1 MGPVDGETEEW
12 VRAGFRLTACGLR
25 RSEVLGLAWD
35 AVDLDAGTVRV
46 EASRVKTGR
55 GRVTQRDDTKSD
67 ASTRTVAVESMHPG
81 TVAALR
87 SLRAR
92 QAADRLAAG
101 AGYAD
106 GGLVIADALGEGIH
120 PEVYSE
126 RWRTLTAAAG
136 LPPIRLHAVRHT
148 LALMLHRGAVAPADA
163 AAMLGHTVGTH
174 LTYYVPKTERGAA
187 TAAARVGELLAAAG
201 GAGQ

>member
-1 MGPVDGETEEW
+1 MRPPAPWRWSPCT
-12 VRAGFRLTACGLR
+12 
-25 RSEVLGLAWD
+25 
-35 AVDLDAGTVRV
+35 
-46 EASRVKTGR
+46 
-55 GRVTQRDDTKSD
+55 
-67 ASTRTVAVESMHPG
+67 
-81 TVAALR
+81 
-87 SLRAR
+87 RAR
-92 QAADRLAAG
+92 WRRCGRCGPGRQLDRLAAG

-187 TAAARVGELLAAAG
+187 AARVGELLAAAG